1 MCALKMGR
9 AKSLSRDDAETLAL
23 QALGFLAE
31 DPRRLTRFLAL
42 TGMEPDGL
50 MAAAET
56 TPMQSATLDYLLS
69 DESLLLVFAA
79 NAGVAPETIAVARA
93 LLDRGP
99 DAGGPG

>member
-1 MCALKMGR
+1 MCALKTGKP
-9 AKSLSRDDAETLAL
+9 KSISREDAETMAL

-56 TPMQSATLDYLLS
+56 TPVQSATLDHLLS

-79 NAGVAPETIAVARA
+79 NTGVAPETVAVARA

-99 DAGGPG
+99 DTGGWA

>member
-1 MCALKMGR
+1 MCALKTGKP
-9 AKSLSRDDAETLAL
+9 KSLDRDDAETLAL

-56 TPMQSATLDYLLS
+56 TPVQAAMLDYLLG

-79 NAGVAPETIAVARA
+79 NAGVAPETVASARA
-93 LLDRGP
+93 LLDRRPGE
-99 DAGGPG
+99 GGRV